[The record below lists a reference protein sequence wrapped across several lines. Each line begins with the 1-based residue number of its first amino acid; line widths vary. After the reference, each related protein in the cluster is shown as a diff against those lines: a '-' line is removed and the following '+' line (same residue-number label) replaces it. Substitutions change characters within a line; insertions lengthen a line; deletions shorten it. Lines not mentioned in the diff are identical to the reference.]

1 MSILSKLIYSFNIV
15 LSLRKKD
22 FSSFVKTEKLTLKNN
37 RLILLDFEIYHYKAT
52 VIKKIW
58 YW

>member
-1 MSILSKLIYSFNIV
+1 MSILSKLIYSFNTV

-22 FSSFVKTEKLTLKNN
+22 FSSFVKTEKLTLKDN
-37 RLILLDFEIYHYKAT
+37 RLILLDFKIYHYKAT

-58 YW
+58 HW